1 MTLDQARLV
10 DYLIQPD
17 ISDFN
22 MASFCNITE
31 LLRTSK
37 EAIKIYRVGLDVS
50 KKNSDLKTEGE
61 LSEALMLLGA
71 DDEISW

>member
-37 EAIKIYRVGLDVS
+37 EAIKIYKPR
-50 KKNSDLKTEGE
+50 LKEIADS
-61 LSEALMLLGA
+61 LNALRKPKEKYPYLPQK
-71 DDEISW
+71 I